1 MKDGNF
7 MALVNTKKMLKE
19 ALEKGYAIPAF
30 NVCNMESA
38 QAVAEVAAEKNVPVI
53 ISVSEGAGKYAGYD
67 YIRAIVEV
75 ASKKSSNDIAL
86 HLDHGKSF
94 EACKAAIDAGFTSV
108 MIDASHLSYEENIAA
123 TKQVVEYAHARNVTV
138 EAELGKIM
146 GTEDMV
152 SSDTESF
159 TDPEEAKDFV
169 TRTGVDSLAI
179 SIGTAHGVNKSIK
192 TPIIQYGVIE
202 SVHNAL
208 PELPLVAHGSSTV
221 PAKWVETIIKFG
233 GEIKKSQGISE
244 EDIVKMSKS
253 AICKINLDTDLRLAH
268 TAGVRQDLAENPG
281 HFDQRDYNKAGKKN
295 VKEQVAH
302 AIELVEGV

>member
-1 MKDGNF
+1 
-7 MALVNTKKMLKE
+7 MALVNTKKMLEK
-19 ALEKGYAIPAF
+19 ALADGYAIPAF

-38 QAVAEVAAEKNVPVI
+38 QAVAEVAGEKNVPVI

-67 YIRAIVEV
+67 YIKAIVET
-75 ASKKSSNDIAL
+75 ASKHYSNDIAL

-94 EACKAAIDAGFTSV
+94 EACKQAIDAGFTSV
-108 MIDASHLSYEENIAA
+108 MIDASSLGFEENIAE
-123 TKQVVEYAHARNVTV
+123 TKKVVEYAHARNVTV
-138 EAELGKIM
+138 EAELGKII

-152 SSDTESF
+152 HSDTESF
-159 TDPEEAKDFV
+159 TDPEEAKEFA

-192 TPIIQYGVIE
+192 TPIIQYEVIE
-202 SVHNAL
+202 NVHNAL
-208 PELPLVAHGSSTV
+208 PKLPLVAHGSSTV
-221 PAKWVETIIKFG
+221 PKKWVDLILKYG

-253 AICKINLDTDLRLAH
+253 AICKINMDTDLRLAH
-268 TAGVRQDLAENPG
+268 TAGVRQDLAENPN
-281 HFDQRDYNKAGKKN
+281 HFDQRDYNKAGKAN

-302 AIELVEGV
+302 AIELVEGK

>member
-1 MKDGNF
+1 
-7 MALVNTKKMLKE
+7 MALVNTKKMLEK
-19 ALEKGYAIPAF
+19 ALAEGYAIPAF
-30 NVCNMESA
+30 NICNMESA
-38 QAVAEVAAEKNVPVI
+38 QSVAEVAAEKNVPVI

-67 YIRAIVEV
+67 YIRAIVET

-86 HLDHGKSF
+86 HLDHGKTF

-108 MIDASHLSYEENIAA
+108 MIDGSHLSYEENIAM
-123 TKQVVEYAHARNVTV
+123 TKQVVDYAHARNVTV
-138 EAELGKIM
+138 EAELGKII

-152 SSDTESF
+152 HSDTESF
-159 TDPEEAKDFV
+159 TDPDEAKDFV

-192 TPIIQYGVIE
+192 TPVIQYGVIE

-208 PELPLVAHGSSTV
+208 PTLPLVAHGSSTV
-221 PAKWVETIIKFG
+221 PAKWVEEIIKYG

-244 EDIVKMSKS
+244 EDIVKMSKT
-253 AICKINLDTDLRLAH
+253 AICKINMDTDLRLAH
-268 TAGVRQDLAENPG
+268 TAGVRKDLAENPG
-281 HFDQRDYNKAGKKN
+281 HFDQRDYNKAGKAN

-302 AIELVEGV
+302 AIKRVEGV